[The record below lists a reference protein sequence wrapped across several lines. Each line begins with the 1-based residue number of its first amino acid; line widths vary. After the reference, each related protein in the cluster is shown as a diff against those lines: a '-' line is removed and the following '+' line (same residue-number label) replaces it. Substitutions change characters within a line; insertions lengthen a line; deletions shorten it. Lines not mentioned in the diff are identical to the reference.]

1 MTIILHNVPKIKK
14 IRSTKIDR
22 KGKRMNKTEILEE
35 YKNQEERLLAAKIL
49 DKLEFTK
56 TKNKI
61 QYTDFL
67 NLNEQE
73 TSMKLLKKVGCENY
87 YFFGGKENL
96 ERKVLVIYP
105 DKLTE
110 EMSRKNDDKILSI
123 IRIKL
128 PNELQGE
135 YDHRAYLGSCIK
147 IGVEREKIGDILVE
161 RTGADIIVKNEM
173 AEYLSQN
180 LAYLTRFKSA
190 EITLENISEL
200 KDIEVIKQE
209 ISSVVISLRLDNIVS
224 VLARTS
230 RSKALDILKQER
242 VFLNHQVET
251 KASKQVNVG
260 DIITIRGKGRFEF
273 KEISGNTRSG
283 RYVIKID
290 KYV

>member
-1 MTIILHNVPKIKK
+1 
-14 IRSTKIDR
+14 
-22 KGKRMNKTEILEE
+22 MNKTELLDE
-35 YKNQEERLLAAKIL
+35 YKNQEERLLAARIL

-61 QYTDFL
+61 QYSDFM

-73 TSMKLLKKVGCENY
+73 TAMKLLRKLNYNKY
-87 YFFGGKENL
+87 YFFGGKENS
-96 ERKVLVIYP
+96 ERKILIIYP
-105 DKLTE
+105 EKLTE
-110 EMSRKNDDKILSI
+110 EMSRKNDSKTLSV

-128 PNELQGE
+128 PNEMQGQ
-135 YDHRAYLGSCIK
+135 YDHRTYLGSIIK
-147 IGVEREKIGDILVE
+147 IGIEREKVGDILVS
-161 RTGADIIVKNEM
+161 RDGADIIVKTEM
-173 AEYLSQN
+173 EEYLSQN

-190 EITLENISEL
+190 TITVENISNL
-200 KDIEVIKQE
+200 KEIEVSKVE

-230 RSKALDILKQER
+230 RNKALEILKQER

-251 KASKQVNVG
+251 KPSKQVNVG

-273 KEISGNTRSG
+273 REISGNTRSG

>member
-1 MTIILHNVPKIKK
+1 
-14 IRSTKIDR
+14 
-22 KGKRMNKTEILEE
+22 MNKTELLED
-35 YKNQEERLLAAKIL
+35 YKNQEERILAAKIL
-49 DKLEFTK
+49 DKYEFTK
-56 TKNKI
+56 IKNKI

-73 TSMKLLKKVGCENY
+73 TAMKLLKKINYKNY
-87 YFFGGKENL
+87 YFLGGKEKS
-96 ERKVLVIYP
+96 ERKLLVIYP
-105 DKLTE
+105 EKLTE
-110 EMSRKNDDKILSI
+110 EMSRKSDEKTLSVI
-123 IRIKL
+123 QIKL

-135 YDHRAYLGSCIK
+135 YDHRTYLGSIIK
-147 IGVEREKIGDILVE
+147 IGVEREKVGDILVD
-161 RTGADIIVKNEM
+161 RSGADIIIKKEM
-173 AEYLSQN
+173 EEYISQN
-180 LAYLTRFKSA
+180 LSYLTRFKSA
-190 EITLENISEL
+190 DIQLKSIKEL
-200 KDIEVIKQE
+200 KEIEVIKQE

-230 RSKALDILKQER
+230 RSKAIEILKQER

-251 KASKQVNVG
+251 KASKQVNIG